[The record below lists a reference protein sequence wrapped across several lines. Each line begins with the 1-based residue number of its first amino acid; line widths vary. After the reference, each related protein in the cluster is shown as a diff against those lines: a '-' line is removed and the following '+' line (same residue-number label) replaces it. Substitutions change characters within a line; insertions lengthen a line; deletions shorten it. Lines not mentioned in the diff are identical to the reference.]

1 MKSRLFKIAAS
12 ALLLVMVNNA
22 YSDPWSSVGHNSTD
36 TATGFIKSVSI
47 SESGEVVVKLDTPH
61 RNPEQCDQDDTVT
74 IADSHPSKNQLLAL
88 ILSAQATEKKATFYI
103 SGCYRVG
110 YSSLAKAVS
119 GSIADE

>member
-1 MKSRLFKIAAS
+1 MKSPLLKSAA
-12 ALLLVMVNNA
+12 LVLSLAMMNNA
-22 YSDPWSSVGHNSTD
+22 YSDPWSSTGNNSLD
-36 TATGFIKSVSI
+36 TATGFIKSVSV
-47 SESGEVVVKLDTPH
+47 SESGEVIVKLDTPH
-61 RNPEQCDQDDTVT
+61 NNPGQCDQDDTVT

-110 YSSLAKAVS
+110 NYSLAKAVS